1 MEIRHLNTSLQDC
14 VNHFLNKRNLER
26 IKPTSQT
33 LPYLSWSP
41 SIAIAH
47 SLRSTVG
54 IIIQWVGFSQIRG
67 LCYKRGVWVSFW
79 FNPSVSYPPIKFA
92 TNHELGSETGLQA
105 GIFLCLS
112 QIARHHLTVKP

>member
-33 LPYLSWSP
+33 LSYLSWFP

-54 IIIQWVGFSQIRG
+54 IIIQSCRLLQLQMQKEWVGSSQIRG

-92 TNHELGSETGLQA
+92 TNHELGVRLGLQA
-105 GIFLCLS
+105 GIFLC
-112 QIARHHLTVKP
+112 